1 MSASAVSL
9 QAKVLCSVTMKI
21 AAFNVQNLGPKKV
34 KDDFVVGKLV
44 KIMARYTVI
53 VILEVQGKGNT
64 VVKRL
69 KKELNETQDHP
80 YEVICSEGLG
90 RNSHNEKYAFFYRED
105 EVELIDQWQYED
117 EQEGDE
123 DAFAREP
130 FIVRFKCPKAAVED
144 LVLIPIH
151 TKPDDSEKEI
161 DELDDVVREVEEHW
175 DTENIMIL
183 GDFNADGRYMSRRKL
198 DRSHLRSECYHW
210 VIDDDEDTT
219 VSGSNDHTYDRIVVY
234 GEALKDAI
242 VANSG
247 KPYNFEKALR
257 LSNENALRISDHY
270 PVEVKLK
277 AKRRRS

>member
-1 MSASAVSL
+1 
-9 QAKVLCSVTMKI
+9 MKI
-21 AAFNVQNLGPKKV
+21 AAFNVRNLGLKKV
-34 KDDFVVGKLV
+34 RDKFVGGKLV
-44 KIMARYTVI
+44 KIISRYSII

-64 VVKRL
+64 V
-69 KKELNETQDHP
+69 
-80 YEVICSEGLG
+80 
-90 RNSHNEKYAFFYRED
+90 
-105 EVELIDQWQYED
+105 YED

-161 DELDDVVREVEEHW
+161 DELDDVVREVEKYW
-175 DTENIMIL
+175 KTKNIMIL
-183 GDFNADGRYMSRRKL
+183 GDFNADGPYMSRRKL
-198 DRSHLRSECYHW
+198 NRSRLRSNKYHW
-210 VIDDDEDTT
+210 VIKDKVDTT
-219 VSGSNDHTYDRIVVY
+219 VRGSNDHTYDRIVVY

-247 KPYNFEKALR
+247 KPYNFDKALR
-257 LSNENALRISDHY
+257 LSNKNALRISDHY